1 MLVCP
6 PKLDEY
12 NGNSTSF
19 PGKPQ
24 KSLQYSVSRVILTA
38 NLGLSG
44 RLSRLQLHPNRIK
57 REEREVNTL
66 ERAVTYKNNG
76 QINIILNG
84 QKQVLVDADSE
95 AEYLEALQKN
105 EAKHSILREI
115 EREMNSLV
123 GMDEMKRN
131 IKEIYAW
138 IFVNQK
144 RQEQG
149 LKVGK
154 QALHMMFKGN
164 PGTGKT
170 TVARLVGK
178 LFFEMNVLSKGHL
191 IEAERGDLVGEYI
204 GHTAQKTRDLIK
216 KSLGGILF
224 IDEAYSLARGGEK
237 DFGKEA
243 IDTLVKHMEDK
254 QHEFILILAGYSK
267 EMDHFLSLNPGL
279 QSRFPINI
287 SFPDYTV
294 DQLMDIA
301 KRMMADREYIFTQE
315 AEWKLRDYLMHI
327 KSTTSPAKFSNGR
340 FVRNTIEKAIRTQ
353 AMRLLLVDHYDKKD
367 LLTIKSHDLQMK
379 EDTPS

>member
-1 MLVCP
+1 M
-6 PKLDEY
+6 DEY

-24 KSLQYSVSRVILTA
+24 KSLQYPVSRVILTA

-44 RLSRLQLHPNRIK
+44 RLSRLQLHPNRLK

-243 IDTLVKHMEDK
+243 IDTLVK
-254 QHEFILILAGYSK
+254 
-267 EMDHFLSLNPGL
+267 N
-279 QSRFPINI
+279 R
-287 SFPDYTV
+287 V
-294 DQLMDIA
+294 
-301 KRMMADREYIFTQE
+301 
-315 AEWKLRDYLMHI
+315 
-327 KSTTSPAKFSNGR
+327 
-340 FVRNTIEKAIRTQ
+340 
-353 AMRLLLVDHYDKKD
+353 
-367 LLTIKSHDLQMK
+367 
-379 EDTPS
+379 